1 MKNLAILLL
10 FLFSA
15 FADMELSAQVVLD
28 FSQYEALSTATLKF
42 KLVDAQDKEPL
53 PYASVY
59 LIPEK
64 DSTIAH
70 FALSDENGI
79 VRIEEII
86 KGKYK
91 VNAEIV
97 GYKPY
102 SETKEI
108 NRWEVDLGTVALEI
122 DRELLDAAK
131 VSASGNAVMIKG
143 DTLVYNASAFH
154 VGENAMLGDLL
165 KKMPG
170 VKVDDDG
177 SVTVNGEKVDRIT
190 VGGKT
195 FFFSDPTMAVTN
207 LPAKIVE
214 KIQIV
219 DKEKDAAEFS
229 GVSTK
234 DDKEKVMDVG
244 LKKEFSKGWFGNISA
259 GGGST
264 VASDSYDGLSD
275 NTGGLYS
282 ANALVAGYNEKD
294 QLTIIGNGG
303 NYRSSSSGMVVYD
316 EASDDFTG
324 RPGITTS
331 AKGGLNY
338 NTERIKGLESN
349 VSASYTYSHKDSREK
364 SVRTSFI
371 PDGNDLISESGY
383 EGAGE
388 DQKVSVDLEFEKKD
402 MNKVLFQ
409 LRPNFTYYKS
419 YRNQASAAVTKD
431 ADKEMNSSATSS
443 FSNLSRYT
451 GKANLMLGVKD
462 FGKAGRSLIFNGFFG
477 YMGIGGG
484 SFEQNKTAYS
494 SSVIESK
501 RIDYDLRGRY
511 SNVNANLA
519 YVEPIGE
526 KWSIEVRFSTTYSN
540 NLNDKDASDADSG
553 SPNPYYST
561 YSKNID
567 LLFSERLLAQYKK
580 DKTRVSFGVQ
590 ADQDRNETVSRISGV
605 ESKTGF
611 DQWIHNWSPFADIRF
626 SKEKL
631 NFRFYV
637 AGNSYRPSGS
647 LIVPALDIANPIQ
660 ITAGNIYLRP
670 QYRQYLYSS
679 FRYSHPEKQ
688 VFASIYINGNLEHS
702 KIVNASWFDDNGVR
716 YAIPVNAKK
725 PGMDFGISANV
736 SFPLDNQKNLTL
748 GIFPGISVSREVGYQ
763 ARGVLPGL
771 NKESFDYKETI
782 STFWGDRHGNL
793 FYSGQSGFA
802 ESRTRTLGYRL
813 TADLTYSLDNFDI
826 NVSGS
831 ADNEIS
837 KYSLDA
843 NANLNIWNFD
853 VSGEFLWYAPKDWE
867 LGTDFSYYLYNGY
880 SNGYGEPE
888 FIWNITLSKSIKAFT
903 LSLTASDILNQE
915 KSMYRTVTSGYS
927 QESYR
932 NILGRYIVIGL
943 KYNFGKMNAKN
954 SQKAQSAMFMGVF

>member
-10 FLFSA
+10 FLLSA
-15 FADMELSAQVVLD
+15 FAGMELSAQVVLD

-42 KLVDAQDKEPL
+42 KLVDAHDKEPL

-59 LIPEK
+59 LVPEN

-70 FALSDENGI
+70 FALSDDKGI

-91 VNAEIV
+91 VNAEMV

-102 SETKEI
+102 SEIKEI

-122 DRELLDAAK
+122 DKEMLDAAK

-229 GVSTK
+229 GVSAK

-244 LKKEFSKGWFGNISA
+244 LKKEFSKGWFGNIAA

-264 VASDSYDGLSD
+264 VASNSKDGVSD

-303 NYRSSSSGMVVYD
+303 NYRSSSSRIVMYD
-316 EASDDFTG
+316 EASDDFTS

-331 AKGGLNY
+331 AKGGFNY

-371 PDGNDLISESGY
+371 PDRNDLISESKY
-383 EGAGE
+383 KGAGE
-388 DQKVSVDLEFEKKD
+388 GQKVSIDLEFKKKD

-409 LRPNFTYYKS
+409 LRPNFTYSKS
-419 YRNQASAAVTKD
+419 YRDQVSAAVTKD

-443 FSNLSRYT
+443 FSNLNRYT

-462 FGKAGRSLIFNGFFG
+462 FGKARRSLIFNGYFG
-477 YMGIGGG
+477 YMGTGGD
-484 SFEQNKTAYS
+484 SFEQNKTVY

-519 YVEPIGE
+519 YVEPVGE

-561 YSKNID
+561 YSKNMD
-567 LLFSERLLAQYKK
+567 LLFSERLLAQYNK
-580 DKTRVSFGVQ
+580 DKTKVSFGVQ
-590 ADQDRNETVSRISGV
+590 ADQDKNETVSRISGV

-611 DQWIHNWSPFADIRF
+611 DQWIYNWSPFADIQF

-631 NFRFYV
+631 NFKFYV
-637 AGNSYRPSGS
+637 AGHSYRPAGT
-647 LIVPALDIANPIQ
+647 LIVPALDFTNPIQ
-660 ITAGNIYLRP
+660 ITSGNIYLRP
-670 QYRQYLYSS
+670 QYQQYFYSS

-688 VFASIYINGNLEHS
+688 VFASLYLNGNLEHS
-702 KIVNASWFDDNGVR
+702 KIVKASWFDDNGVR
-716 YAIPVNAKK
+716 YAIPVNTKK
-725 PGMDFGISANV
+725 PGLNFDIYANF
-736 SFPLDNQKNLTL
+736 SFPLDNQKNLSL
-748 GIFPGISVSREVGYQ
+748 GIFPGFDFSREVSYQ

-771 NKESFDYKETI
+771 NKESFDYKETMDNI
-782 STFWGDRHGNL
+782 WGDANGSL

-802 ESRTRTLGYRL
+802 ESRTKTSGYFL
-813 TADLTYSLDNFDI
+813 TVDLTYSLDDFDI

-831 ADNEIS
+831 ADYEIS
-837 KYSLDA
+837 KYSLDP
-843 NANLNIWNFD
+843 NANLNIWDFAVLGD
-853 VSGEFLWYAPKDWE
+853 FIWYAPKDWE
-867 LGTDFSYYLYNGY
+867 LETDLSYTFYKGY
-880 SNGYGEPE
+880 SDGYGKPE

-915 KSMYRTVTSGYS
+915 RSMHRVVTSGYKE
-927 QESYR
+927 ESYR
-932 NILGRYIVIGL
+932 NILGRYIVVSL